1 MPLPRSGAPTP
12 PACHV
17 RRPARRSPPAA
28 PAVGAGVLS
37 LPFAFRCAGWAG
49 GLVLTFSMAAAEAF
63 TLYVLARYAE
73 STNSNSYSS
82 LVRPPRAPHRRGGG
96 LCVHALR
103 AASAQPAVGPAASA
117 PPAPPPADSQD
128 ARPGR

>member
-17 RRPARRSPPAA
+17 RRSTRRSPPAA

-82 LVRPPRAPHRRGGG
+82 LVRPPPSSAPARGW
-96 LCVHALR
+96 ALR
-103 AASAQPAVGPAASA
+103 ACPEGRL
-117 PPAPPPADSQD
+117 
-128 ARPGR
+128 RPTSR